1 MDIKIIDPP
10 SKPKISYDD
19 ILSSLK
25 MTLVNGKLQISRGDI
40 LEKNT
45 VLRDQLDTSKPINKV
60 IANPVLYQ
68 HQLQM
73 QRQQSQQQAPPPLP
87 LTEEERKQRPKLSH
101 PKDKV
106 DNLGLSEIE
115 DENIAALNLTNEEMA
130 ELKKQILALKKSQ
143 NKQISAQNDEDDDE
157 DSDSD

>member
-73 QRQQSQQQAPPPLP
+73 QRQQSQQQSLPPPP
-87 LTEEERKQRPKLSH
+87 LTEEERKH
-101 PKDKV
+101 
-106 DNLGLSEIE
+106 
-115 DENIAALNLTNEEMA
+115 
-130 ELKKQILALKKSQ
+130 QILAYIQAHNNRVLLNRAKTKKLLFMS
-143 NKQISAQNDEDDDE
+143 
-157 DSDSD
+157 

>member
-19 ILSSLK
+19 ILSSLQ

-45 VLRDQLDTSKPINKV
+45 VLRDQFDTSKPINKV

-68 HQLQM
+68 QKL
-73 QRQQSQQQAPPPLP
+73 QQQQQQNFYNPPPQP
-87 LTEEERKQRPKLSH
+87 LTEEERKQ
-101 PKDKV
+101 
-106 DNLGLSEIE
+106 
-115 DENIAALNLTNEEMA
+115 
-130 ELKKQILALKKSQ
+130 QILAYIHAHNTRVLLAKRQVKSKKLLFTS
-143 NKQISAQNDEDDDE
+143 
-157 DSDSD
+157 

>member
-19 ILSSLK
+19 ILSSLQ

-45 VLRDQLDTSKPINKV
+45 VLRDQFDTSKPINKV

-68 HQLQM
+68 QKLQ
-73 QRQQSQQQAPPPLP
+73 QEQQQNFYNPPPQP
-87 LTEEERKQRPKLSH
+87 LTEEERKQ
-101 PKDKV
+101 
-106 DNLGLSEIE
+106 
-115 DENIAALNLTNEEMA
+115 
-130 ELKKQILALKKSQ
+130 QILAYIHAHNTRVLLAKRQVKSKKLLFTS
-143 NKQISAQNDEDDDE
+143 
-157 DSDSD
+157 

>member
-19 ILSSLK
+19 ILSSLQ

-45 VLRDQLDTSKPINKV
+45 VLRDQFDTSKPINKV

-68 HQLQM
+68 QKLQ
-73 QRQQSQQQAPPPLP
+73 QEQQQNFYNPPPQP
-87 LTEEERKQRPKLSH
+87 LTEEERKQ
-101 PKDKV
+101 
-106 DNLGLSEIE
+106 
-115 DENIAALNLTNEEMA
+115 
-130 ELKKQILALKKSQ
+130 QILAYIHAHNNRVLLAKRQVKSKKLLFTS
-143 NKQISAQNDEDDDE
+143 
-157 DSDSD
+157 

>member
-19 ILSSLK
+19 ILSSLQ

-45 VLRDQLDTSKPINKV
+45 VLRDQFDTSKPINKV

-68 HQLQM
+68 QKL
-73 QRQQSQQQAPPPLP
+73 QQQQQQNFYNPPPQP
-87 LTEEERKQRPKLSH
+87 LTEEERKQ
-101 PKDKV
+101 
-106 DNLGLSEIE
+106 
-115 DENIAALNLTNEEMA
+115 
-130 ELKKQILALKKSQ
+130 QILAYIHAHNTRVLLAKKQVKS
-143 NKQISAQNDEDDDE
+143 KKLLFTS
-157 DSDSD
+157 

>member
-19 ILSSLK
+19 ILSSLQ

-45 VLRDQLDTSKPINKV
+45 VLRDQFDTSKPINKV

-68 HQLQM
+68 QKL
-73 QRQQSQQQAPPPLP
+73 QQQQQQNFYNPPPQP
-87 LTEEERKQRPKLSH
+87 LTEEERKQ
-101 PKDKV
+101 
-106 DNLGLSEIE
+106 
-115 DENIAALNLTNEEMA
+115 
-130 ELKKQILALKKSQ
+130 QILAYIHAHNNRVLLAKRQIKSKKLLFMS
-143 NKQISAQNDEDDDE
+143 
-157 DSDSD
+157 

>member
-19 ILSSLK
+19 ILSSLQ
-25 MTLVNGKLQISRGDI
+25 MTLINGKLQISRGDI

-73 QRQQSQQQAPPPLP
+73 QRQQSQQQSQPPPPP
-87 LTEEERKQRPKLSH
+87 LTEEERK
-101 PKDKV
+101 
-106 DNLGLSEIE
+106 
-115 DENIAALNLTNEEMA
+115 
-130 ELKKQILALKKSQ
+130 KQILAYIQAHNNRVLLNRAKTKKLLFMS
-143 NKQISAQNDEDDDE
+143 
-157 DSDSD
+157 